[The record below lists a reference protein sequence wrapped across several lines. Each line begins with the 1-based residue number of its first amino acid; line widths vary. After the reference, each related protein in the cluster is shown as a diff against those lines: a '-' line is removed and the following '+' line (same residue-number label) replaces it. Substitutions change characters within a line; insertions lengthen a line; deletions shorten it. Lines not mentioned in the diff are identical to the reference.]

1 MTTARHL
8 TAGALLLLA
17 GACARGTPAVEA
29 TGTVEM
35 TEVDVVPTVPGR
47 IGRLAVAE
55 GATVRPGD
63 TVAVVSS
70 SSLPAELLQREAA
83 VARARAELRDLA
95 QGARPEEVARAEA
108 GLRAAE
114 AEAERAAAD
123 FARAGRLAAAGDVS
137 RQQLD
142 AARAAALGSAARRDA
157 ARSGLALLR
166 AGARADVVRA
176 ARARLAQEEAALAAA
191 RAAAGDH
198 VLLAPAGGRVRAVYA
213 EVGEPAVAGRP
224 VLSIT
229 DDARPWVR
237 VFVSQKALGGVQPGQ
252 HLVARL
258 DGDARRFPAR
268 VVSLNPEAE
277 FTPRVALT
285 EDERAD
291 LMFGV
296 KVALGGAP
304 GELHAGVPIT
314 VELRPAGADAG
325 RRFAGPPAAPRV
337 AVRGPVASRDEPR
350 DAAAEARP

>member
-1 MTTARHL
+1 
-8 TAGALLLLA
+8 
-17 GACARGTPAVEA
+17 
-29 TGTVEM
+29 
-35 TEVDVVPTVPGR
+35 
-47 IGRLAVAE
+47 
-55 GATVRPGD
+55 
-63 TVAVVSS
+63 
-70 SSLPAELLQREAA
+70 
-83 VARARAELRDLA
+83 
-95 QGARPEEVARAEA
+95 
-108 GLRAAE
+108 
-114 AEAERAAAD
+114 
-123 FARAGRLAAAGDVS
+123 
-137 RQQLD
+137 
-142 AARAAALGSAARRDA
+142 
-157 ARSGLALLR
+157 
-166 AGARADVVRA
+166 VVRA

-198 VLLAPAGGRVRAVYA
+198 VLLAPADGRVRAVYA

-224 VLSIT
+224 VLTIT

-325 RRFAGPPAAPRV
+325 RRLAGPPAASRV
-337 AVRGPVASRDEPR
+337 AVRGPVASRDGPR